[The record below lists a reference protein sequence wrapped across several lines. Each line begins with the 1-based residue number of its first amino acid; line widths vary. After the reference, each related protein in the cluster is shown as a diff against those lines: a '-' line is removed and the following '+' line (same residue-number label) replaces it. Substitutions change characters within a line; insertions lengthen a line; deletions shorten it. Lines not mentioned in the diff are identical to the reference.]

1 MRCAVCGQD
10 HPDDDIELTYVHPDA
25 IVGLSAAQRV
35 ARVQESP
42 DFVVLDDSRFFV
54 RAVLPIPVRGRR
66 RGYNIG
72 VWAELD
78 GAAFQRVVQ
87 RWQDTDRSTEPAMPA
102 KLANAIRSQPRTLGL
117 DVALRLTGPTSRPSV
132 HVVSELHPLHA
143 EQTAGVSLHRVQD
156 YRPGT

>member
-10 HPDDDIELTYVHPDA
+10 HPDDDIPLTYVHPDA
-25 IVGLSAAQRV
+25 IAALPAAQHE
-35 ARVQESP
+35 ARVRESP
-42 DFVVLDDSRFFV
+42 DFIVLDGHRFFV

-66 RGYNIG
+66 HRYKIG

-78 GAAFQRVVQ
+78 EAAFQRVAQ
-87 RWQDTDRSTEPAMPA
+87 RRQDADQATEPAMPA
-102 KLANAIRSQPRTLGL
+102 KLANAIRSQPGTLGL
-117 DVALRLTGPTSRPSV
+117 DVALRLAGPHRRPTV

-143 EQTAGVSLHRVQD
+143 EQAAGISVHRVQD

>member
-10 HPDDDIELTYVHPDA
+10 HPDDEIELTYVQPDA
-25 IVGLSAAQRV
+25 IFGLSAAQRE
-35 ARVQESP
+35 ARVKENP
-42 DFVVLDDSRFFV
+42 DFAVLDDGRFFV

-66 RGYNIG
+66 REYNIG

-78 GAAFQRVVQ
+78 EASFQRVVE
-87 RWQDTDRSTEPAMPA
+87 RWEDKDQANEPAMPG

-117 DVALRLTGPTSRPSV
+117 DVALRLTGLATRPSV
-132 HVVSELHPLHA
+132 RVVSELHPLHG
-143 EQTAGVSLHRVQD
+143 EQAAGVSVHRLQD

>member
-10 HPDDDIELTYVHPDA
+10 HPDDDIELTYVQPDA
-25 IVGLSAAQRV
+25 VVGLSAAQREV
-35 ARVQESP
+35 RVQENP
-42 DFVVLDDSRFFV
+42 DLVVLDGNRFFV

-78 GAAFQRVVQ
+78 EAAFHRVLQ
-87 RWQDTDRSTEPAMPA
+87 RWEDADQVTEPAMPA
-102 KLANAIRSQPRTLGL
+102 KLANAIRSQSKTLGL
-117 DVALRLTGPTSRPSV
+117 DVALRLTGPATRPSV

-143 EQTAGVSLHRVQD
+143 EQTTGVSVHRVQD
-156 YRPGT
+156 YRPGS